1 MVEAIH
7 LIYGAD
13 ATGEMAPEASML
25 HELFMELFAG
35 RGVQFFDAEPDDEFL
50 SVFDGARNLPAEKRR
65 KALEDFKRELML
77 DQQFFGEYGKMS
89 EMLIQSEDYLDNI
102 RVPFLVFNL
111 SDEDDMKDP
120 SYAFRLDAFHVFYVA
135 GERFVVL
142 LKMRSTLGNHLEVYL
157 RFGREEASRV
167 VKAILGVFEEYMG
180 CDNSQAPCHSIKDVC
195 MEEMYTH
202 VIQRF
207 NESQLKPAKGVSEI
221 GLRKVDSSIVCGRR
235 HGA

>member
-13 ATGEMAPEASML
+13 ATGEIAPEASML
-25 HELFMELFAG
+25 HKLFMELFAG
-35 RGVQFFDAEPDDEFL
+35 RGVEFFDAEPDDEFL
-50 SVFDGARNLPAEKRR
+50 SVFDGAKNVPVEKRR

-77 DQQFFGEYGKMS
+77 DRQFFGEYGKMS

-120 SYAFRLDAFHVFYVA
+120 SYAFRLDAFHVFYVVD
-135 GERFVVL
+135 ERFIVL
-142 LKMRSTLGNHLEVYL
+142 LNMRSTLGNHLEVYL
-157 RFGREEASRV
+157 RFEKDEASRV

-180 CDNSQAPCHSIKDVC
+180 CDSGQAPCHSIKDVG

-207 NESQLKPAKGVSEI
+207 NEAQLMPVKDASEV
-221 GLRKVDSSIVCGRR
+221 GLRKIDYSKVYGHRR
-235 HGA
+235 GA

>member
-13 ATGEMAPEASML
+13 ATGEIAPEVSML

-50 SVFDGARNLPAEKRR
+50 SVFDEARKLPAEERR
-65 KALEDFKRELML
+65 KALEDFKGELML
-77 DQQFFGEYGKMS
+77 DRQFFGEYGKMS
-89 EMLIQSEDYLDNI
+89 EMLVQSEDYLDNI

-111 SDEDDMKDP
+111 SDEDDLKDP
-120 SYAFRLDAFHVFYVA
+120 CYAFRLDAFHVFYVA
-135 GERFVVL
+135 DDRFVVL
-142 LKMRSTLGNHLEVYL
+142 LNMRNTLGNHLEVYL
-157 RFGREEASRV
+157 RFERDEASRV

-180 CDNSQAPCHSIKDVC
+180 CDGGQAPCHPIKDVG

-207 NESQLKPAKGVSEI
+207 NETQLKPAKEASQL
-221 GLRKVDSSIVCGRR
+221 GLRKIDNSKISGHRL
-235 HGA
+235 GA